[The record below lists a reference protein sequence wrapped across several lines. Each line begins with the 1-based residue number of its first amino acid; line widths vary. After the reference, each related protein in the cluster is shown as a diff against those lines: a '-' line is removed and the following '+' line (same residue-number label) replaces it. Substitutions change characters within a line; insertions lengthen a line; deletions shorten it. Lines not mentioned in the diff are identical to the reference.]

1 MQQAELKA
9 AVRKMIQV
17 ELDACHY
24 YRKATEAMQ
33 DEGAIFH
40 FNMLADEEFEHAR
53 SFHEIYPGDDLPSL
67 EEMLQ
72 EGIASESIAAAVDFG
87 LMARLDER
95 QALQLAMRLEK
106 EVEGN
111 LTRMASELENPAARA
126 IVEKNAE
133 STRGHYQMIEDDY
146 QRLYGEFDPN

>member
-1 MQQAELKA
+1 MPQVELKA

-17 ELDACHY
+17 ELDAYHY

-40 FNMLADEEFEHAR
+40 FKLLADEELEHAR
-53 SFHEIYPGDDLPSL
+53 SFYEIYPGEDLPSL
-67 EEMLQ
+67 EEMLE
-72 EGIASESIAAAVDFG
+72 EGTGTSPVAEAVDFG

-95 QALQLAMRLEK
+95 QALQLAMKLEK

-111 LTRMASELENPAARA
+111 LRRMAAELKNPAARVV
-126 IVEKNAE
+126 IEKNAE
-133 STRGHYQMIEDDY
+133 STLSHYEMIAADY
-146 QRLYGEFDPN
+146 ERLYGEA